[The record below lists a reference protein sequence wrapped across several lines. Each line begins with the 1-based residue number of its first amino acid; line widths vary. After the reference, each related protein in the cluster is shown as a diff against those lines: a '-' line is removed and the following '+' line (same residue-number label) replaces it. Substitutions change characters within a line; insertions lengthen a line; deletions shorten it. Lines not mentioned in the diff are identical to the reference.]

1 MEQSEL
7 FDDRERKEEQLEL
20 NFREHFDS
28 SFLLTVDTTN
38 LINQHINSTAV
49 TFHDCKSGKTGKLD
63 WTGGVFRFE
72 GAAEASAL
80 IFFTHMLQ
88 NIDHKAKRF
97 EDALKKYNG
106 VKDRNGICSADLTLN
121 LK

>member
-7 FDDRERKEEQLEL
+7 FDMREKKEEQLEL
-20 NFREHFDS
+20 NFKEYFDS

-72 GAAEASAL
+72 GAAEESAM

-97 EDALKKYNG
+97 EDVLKKYNG
-106 VKDRNGICSADLTLN
+106 IKDRNGIYSADLI